1 MPYGNAI
8 GLGLLLGALARIAM
22 LRSDYRQY
30 PTYPH
35 SYVSHLFLGVI
46 AALAGAVA
54 VPALMDKEWTAV
66 TFFLVVSQQ
75 FREIRSME
83 RDALKAMEDG
93 ALVTRGSDYIE
104 DIAKVFEARYYI
116 VILVSATS
124 SLGYAVGSVWLG
136 VLLGSLSF
144 ALGALLMG
152 RQSLGDIV
160 SVEAAPVIVDGRD
173 ICVGDIYIMNLGLV
187 ESRETIQEH
196 ALGAVL
202 TPKDNNARDTIGS
215 LGQRQAILHDAAIIM
230 GVRKDADTP
239 EFTPLARR
247 DLKTGRVGVYI
258 VPMEKDEEAFLEV
271 LRRVP
276 VLETSRGTTLKTKAG
291 KMA

>member
-1 MPYGNAI
+1 MPYGSAI
-8 GLGLLLGALARIAM
+8 GLGLLLGALARVAM

-35 SYVSHLFLGVI
+35 SYVSHLFLGFI

-54 VPALMDKEWTAV
+54 VPALMDQEWTAV

-83 RDALKAMEDG
+83 RDALKAMEDSV
-93 ALVTRGSDYIE
+93 LVTRGSDYIE

-124 SLGYAVGSVWLG
+124 SLGCVVGPLWLG
-136 VLLGSLSF
+136 VLFGALSF

-152 RQSLGDIV
+152 RESLGDIV

-173 ICVGDIYIMNLGLV
+173 IYVGDIYIINLGLV
-187 ESRETIQEH
+187 ESREAISEH

-215 LGQRQAILHDAAIIM
+215 LGQRQAILHDAAIVM
-230 GVRKDADTP
+230 GVRKDSDTP
-239 EFTPLARR
+239 EFTPLAKR
-247 DLKTGRVGVYI
+247 DLKSGRVGVYM

>member
-1 MPYGNAI
+1 VPYGNAI

>member
-1 MPYGNAI
+1 
-8 GLGLLLGALARIAM
+8 

>member
-46 AALAGAVA
+46 AALAGAVT

>member
-46 AALAGAVA
+46 AALAGAVT

-258 VPMEKDEEAFLEV
+258 VPMEKDEKAFLEV